1 MQNSSHDVVIVGA
14 RPAGAAT
21 AMLLARQGLDV
32 LVVDRA
38 EYGRDTVS
46 THALMR
52 AGVLQLHRWGL
63 LDAIIDAGTPP
74 VRRTSFHYED
84 GSLAMSLKPAAG
96 VDALYAPR
104 RTLLD
109 RLLVDAARGAGAS
122 IRFGTTVKA
131 VLRDGNGRVTGV
143 SGRDNGGREFV
154 ARARLTI
161 GADGLNSFVARQV
174 VAPFERVGR
183 NASACRVRVLA
194 RSRRGR
200 LRVVLARG
208 NDDRAHPDQRERGV
222 RLHHRAAR
230 TGALPPR
237 TAS

>member
-1 MQNSSHDVVIVGA
+1 
-14 RPAGAAT
+14 
-21 AMLLARQGLDV
+21 
-32 LVVDRA
+32 
-38 EYGRDTVS
+38 
-46 THALMR
+46 MR

-131 VLRDGNGRVTGV
+131 VLRDGDGRVTGV
-143 SGRDNGGREFV
+143 SGRDGGGREFV
-154 ARARLTI
+154 ARAPLTI

-174 VAPFERVGR
+174 DAPFERCR
-183 NASACRVRVLA
+183 PPRERVRVRGTGPTSKWTA
-194 RSRRGR
+194 TSGSGARGR
-200 LRVVLARG
+200 
-208 NDDRAHPDQRERGV
+208 
-222 RLHHRAAR
+222 
-230 TGALPPR
+230 
-237 TAS
+237 

>member
-1 MQNSSHDVVIVGA
+1 MFDLTMPTIGRRKAYDAIVVGA
-14 RPAGAAT
+14 RPAGAFT
-21 AMLLARQGLDV
+21 AMILARAGRSVLLLD
-32 LVVDRA
+32 RS

-96 VDALYAPR
+96 IDALYAPR

-122 IRFGTTVKA
+122 IRFGTAVKA
-131 VLRDGNGRVTGV
+131 
-143 SGRDNGGREFV
+143 
-154 ARARLTI
+154 
-161 GADGLNSFVARQV
+161 
-174 VAPFERVGR
+174 
-183 NASACRVRVLA
+183 
-194 RSRRGR
+194 
-200 LRVVLARG
+200 
-208 NDDRAHPDQRERGV
+208 
-222 RLHHRAAR
+222 
-230 TGALPPR
+230 
-237 TAS
+237 

>member
-21 AMLLARQGLDV
+21 AMLLARRGLDV

-46 THALMR
+46 THTLMR

-131 VLRDGNGRVTGV
+131 VLRDGDGAGHGCR
-143 SGRDNGGREFV
+143 
-154 ARARLTI
+154 RARQRRHGSSSL
-161 GADGLNSFVARQV
+161 
-174 VAPFERVGR
+174 GR
-183 NASACRVRVLA
+183 R
-194 RSRRGR
+194 
-200 LRVVLARG
+200 
-208 NDDRAHPDQRERGV
+208 
-222 RLHHRAAR
+222 
-230 TGALPPR
+230 
-237 TAS
+237 